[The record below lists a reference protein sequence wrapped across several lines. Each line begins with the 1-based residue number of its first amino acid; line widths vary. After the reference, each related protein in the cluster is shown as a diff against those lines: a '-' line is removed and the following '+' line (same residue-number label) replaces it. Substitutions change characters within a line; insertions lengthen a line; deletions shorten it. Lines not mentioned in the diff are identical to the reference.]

1 MTQNKKED
9 DIEITDADAE
19 NFARKT
25 YKEVKIWD
33 WLARILP
40 LTALTCLAVAY
51 FFKWSTA
58 IELVL
63 DITVVIFFLTCF
75 VWWYW
80 AIYKI
85 AVAVKYIRLS
95 QEKFVEIKE
104 DISQFKKTFRK
115 SGRQD
120 VDKPK

>member
-1 MTQNKKED
+1 MTQNRKEEE
-9 DIEITDADAE
+9 IEVIDEDAE

-25 YKEVKIWD
+25 YREVKIWD

-63 DITVVIFFLTCF
+63 DITVVLFFLTCF

-95 QEKFVEIKE
+95 QEKFSEIKE
-104 DISQFKKTFRK
+104 DLNDFKKSVRRF
-115 SGRQD
+115 GRQD
-120 VDKPK
+120 VDKSK

>member
-1 MTQNKKED
+1 MTQDRKD
-9 DIEITDADAE
+9 DIEIIDPDAE

-25 YKEVKIWD
+25 YREVKVWD

-51 FFKWSTA
+51 FFKWATA

-104 DISQFKKTFRK
+104 DISQFKKTFKK